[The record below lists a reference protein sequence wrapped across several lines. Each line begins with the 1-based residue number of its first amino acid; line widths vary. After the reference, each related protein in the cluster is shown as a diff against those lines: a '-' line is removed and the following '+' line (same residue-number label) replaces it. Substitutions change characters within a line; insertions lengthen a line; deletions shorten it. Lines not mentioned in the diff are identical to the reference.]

1 MDMGCFFVQV
11 NGKTGYIFFSEFL
24 FAVFQVLPNPLL
36 EAVLFLEFQHLFVAS
51 GKNNVDGVDGILSDG
66 FKFSSFV
73 PMIIT
78 LVDSFLNRLVVWK
91 RTKFV
96 HLDKNIVLGL
106 TQISVAI

>member
-1 MDMGCFFVQV
+1 MDMRCFFVQV

-24 FAVFQVLPNPLL
+24 FAIFQVLPDPLL
-36 EAVLFLEFQHLFVAS
+36 ETVLFLEFQHFFVAS
-51 GKNNVDGVDGILSDG
+51 RKNNIDGMNCILSDG
-66 FKFSSFV
+66 FQFSSFV
-73 PMIIT
+73 PMAIA